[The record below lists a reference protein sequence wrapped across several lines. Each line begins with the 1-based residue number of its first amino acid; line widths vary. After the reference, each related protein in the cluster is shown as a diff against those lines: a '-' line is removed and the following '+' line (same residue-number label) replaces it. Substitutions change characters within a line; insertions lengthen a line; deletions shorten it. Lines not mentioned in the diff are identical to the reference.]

1 MGASQ
6 KTLPKV
12 TSLQEIV
19 KHMYDHIMYAN
30 SSRLGEVSCQRDRD
44 YDKFSIVVIIGLLWG
59 TKSTL
64 VFSTIR
70 RSSFLVFL

>member
-12 TSLQEIV
+12 TSLREIV
-19 KHMYDHIMYAN
+19 KHMYDHIMYAI
-30 SSRLGEVSCQRDRD
+30 SSRLGEVSRPRDRD
-44 YDKFSIVVIIGLLWG
+44 YDKFSIVVIIGLLRG